1 MTNKMQGYLSLL
13 LVVAMMFVVVFGVV
27 RIDKMAEEGEAPG
40 ELGSADGVYEGQ
52 STGYGGPI
60 VAKVTIRN
68 GAIEDIEVTGDSET
82 QGLGSVAVEELPGK
96 MLEERKVDVDG
107 VSGATISS
115 RAIKEA
121 VKTALMN
128 AGLDTDMAVFQ

>member
-1 MTNKMQGYLSLL
+1 M
-13 LVVAMMFVVVFGVV
+13 
-27 RIDKMAEEGEAPG
+27 
-40 ELGSADGVYEGQ
+40 
-52 STGYGGPI
+52 
-60 VAKVTIRN
+60 AKVTIRN